1 MAMQKS
7 KLRIGLLLNGT
18 ELAAWAYRMIEI
30 IKDSD
35 YAEISLIVENTL
47 PAEKRRLSLVSQI
60 ARKIRSGQF
69 WTTVIRL
76 TLTTL
81 ERRLIGKPGGLPN
94 ASKQVDGKDLLA
106 GIKVI
111 KVHPKRQGFSDYIE
125 GDELA
130 RIQAHNIDVFI
141 RLGFR
146 ILRGDILRSGRY
158 GVWSYHHG
166 DNRVNRGGPPG
177 YWEVMESSPV
187 TGTMLQVLTEDLD
200 GGKVLYRSY
209 SSTHDMSL
217 ADNKSNVQWKTLH
230 FIPRKLKELHEEGE
244 ETFFARVKEENAHP
258 QFYDRR
264 LYKAPT
270 NSELGVLLW
279 KKLLQKCRR
288 KWNDALYFMQ
298 WFLLYDIREG
308 ISTSFWRFKHIT
320 PPKDRFWADPFIV
333 ARDNK
338 YYVFIEEFLY
348 ATQKGHISLIVMNKD
363 GSFEPPVRVL
373 EAPYHLSYP
382 FVFEFESNLY
392 LIPESSANRTVE
404 LYKCMAFPLKWE
416 FQRNLMNNC
425 QVVDT
430 TLFQWQGKW
439 WMFVNQIQ
447 TVGASSWDELFLH
460 YSDSPFS
467 ANWTPHQRN
476 PVVSDARSARPAGRL
491 FVRNGRLYR
500 PSQNCSGHYGY
511 GFNICEITKLTE
523 TEYEEK
529 IVSRVEPKWDK
540 NIVSTHTINYE
551 DGLTI
556 IDGQLRRRR

>member
-1 MAMQKS
+1 MQKS

-18 ELAAWAYRMIEI
+18 ELVAWAYRMIEI
-30 IKDSD
+30 VKDSD

-47 PAEKRRLSLVSQI
+47 PAEKRRLTLVSQI

-94 ASKQVDGKDLLA
+94 ASKPVDGKDLLA
-106 GIKVI
+106 GIEVI

-125 GDELA
+125 CDELA

-146 ILRGDILRSGRY
+146 ILRGDILRSARY

-200 GGKVLYRSY
+200 GGRVLYRSY
-209 SSTHDMSL
+209 SSTDDMSL

-230 FIPRKLKELHEEGE
+230 FIPRKLKQLHDEGE
-244 ETFFARVKEENAHP
+244 EIFFARVKEENAHP

-404 LYKCMAFPLKWE
+404 LYKCTAFPLKWE

-425 QVVDT
+425 EVVDT

-447 TVGASSWDELFLH
+447 TEGASSWDELFLH

-467 ANWTPHQRN
+467 DNWTPHQRN

-491 FVRNGRLYR
+491 FVRDGRLYR
-500 PSQNCSGHYGY
+500 PSQNCSGRYGY

>member
-1 MAMQKS
+1 MQKS

-106 GIKVI
+106 GIEVI

-146 ILRGDILRSGRY
+146 ILRGDILRSARY

-200 GGKVLYRSY
+200 GGRVLYRSY

-217 ADNKSNVQWKTLH
+217 TDNKSNVQWKTLH
-230 FIPRKLKELHEEGE
+230 FIPRKLKQLHDEGE
-244 ETFFARVKEENAHP
+244 EIFFARVQEENAHP
-258 QFYDRR
+258 EFYDRR

-363 GSFEPPVRVL
+363 GSFEPPVRIL
-373 EAPYHLSYP
+373 ETPYHLSYP

-467 ANWTPHQRN
+467 DNWTPHQRN

>member
-1 MAMQKS
+1 MQKS

-47 PAEKRRLSLVSQI
+47 PAEKRRLTLVSQI

-106 GIKVI
+106 GIEVI

-146 ILRGDILRSGRY
+146 ILRGDILRSARY

-200 GGKVLYRSY
+200 GGRVLYRSY

-230 FIPRKLKELHEEGE
+230 FIPRKLKQLHDEGE
-244 ETFFARVKEENAHP
+244 EIFFARVKEENAHP
-258 QFYDRR
+258 EFYDRR
-264 LYKAPT
+264 LYKVPT
-270 NSELGVLLW
+270 NSELGILLW

-288 KWNDALYFMQ
+288 KWNDAFYFMQ

-404 LYKCMAFPLKWE
+404 LYKCTAFPLKWE

-425 QVVDT
+425 EVVDP

-447 TVGASSWDELFLH
+447 TEGASSWDELFLH

-467 ANWTPHQRN
+467 DNWTPHQRN
-476 PVVSDARSARPAGRL
+476 PIVSDARSARPAGRL

-500 PSQNCSGHYGY
+500 PSQNGSGRYGY

-540 NIVSTHTINYE
+540 NVVSTHTINYE

>member
-146 ILRGDILRSGRY
+146 ILRGDILRSARY

-308 ISTSFWRFKHIT
+308 ISTSFRRFKHIT

-363 GSFEPPVRVL
+363 GSFEPPVRIL
-373 EAPYHLSYP
+373 ETPYHLSYP
-382 FVFEFESNLY
+382 FVFEFENNFY

-404 LYKCMAFPLKWE
+404 LYKCTAFPFKWE

-425 QVVDT
+425 GAVDT
-430 TLFQWQGKW
+430 TLIQWQGRW

-467 ANWTPHQRN
+467 DNWTPHQRN

>member
-1 MAMQKS
+1 MQKS

-35 YAEISLIVENTL
+35 YAEISLIAENTL

-106 GIKVI
+106 GIEVI

-146 ILRGDILRSGRY
+146 ILRGDILRSARY

-200 GGKVLYRSY
+200 GGRVLYRSY

-230 FIPRKLKELHEEGE
+230 FIPRKLKQLHDEGE
-244 ETFFARVKEENAHP
+244 EIFFARVKEENAHP
-258 QFYDRR
+258 EFYDRR
-264 LYKAPT
+264 LYKVPT
-270 NSELGVLLW
+270 NSELGILLW

-288 KWNDALYFMQ
+288 KWIDALYFMQ

-404 LYKCMAFPLKWE
+404 LYKCTAFPLKWE

-425 QVVDT
+425 EVVDP

-447 TVGASSWDELFLH
+447 TEGASSWDELFLH

-467 ANWTPHQRN
+467 DNWTPHQRN
-476 PVVSDARSARPAGRL
+476 PIVSDARSARPAGRL

-500 PSQNCSGHYGY
+500 PSQNGSGRYGY

-540 NIVSTHTINYE
+540 NVVSTHTINYE

>member
-146 ILRGDILRSGRY
+146 ILRGDILRSARY

-467 ANWTPHQRN
+467 DNWTPHQRN

>member
-1 MAMQKS
+1 MQKS

-47 PAEKRRLSLVSQI
+47 PAEKRRLTLVSQI
-60 ARKIRSGQF
+60 ASKIRSGQF

-106 GIKVI
+106 GIEVI

-146 ILRGDILRSGRY
+146 ILRGEILRSARY

-200 GGKVLYRSY
+200 GGRVLYRSY

-244 ETFFARVKEENAHP
+244 EIFFARVKEENAHP
-258 QFYDRR
+258 EFYDRR
-264 LYKAPT
+264 LYKVPT

-338 YYVFIEEFLY
+338 YYVFIEEFPY

-404 LYKCMAFPLKWE
+404 LYKCTAFPLKWE

-425 QVVDT
+425 EVVDT
-430 TLFQWQGKW
+430 TLFQWQGRW
-439 WMFVNQIQ
+439 WMFLNQIQ
-447 TVGASSWDELFLH
+447 TEGASSWDELFLH

-467 ANWTPHQRN
+467 DNWTPHQRN

-491 FVRNGRLYR
+491 FVRDGRLYR
-500 PSQNCSGHYGY
+500 PSQNCSGRYGY

-540 NIVSTHTINYE
+540 NVVSTHTINYE

>member
-146 ILRGDILRSGRY
+146 ILRGDILRSARY

-200 GGKVLYRSY
+200 GGRVLYRSY

-230 FIPRKLKELHEEGE
+230 FIPRKLKQLHDEGE
-244 ETFFARVKEENAHP
+244 EIFFARVKEENAHP
-258 QFYDRR
+258 EFYDRR
-264 LYKAPT
+264 LYKVPT

-404 LYKCMAFPLKWE
+404 LYKCTAFPLKWE

-425 QVVDT
+425 EVVDP

-447 TVGASSWDELFLH
+447 TEGASSWDELFLH

-467 ANWTPHQRN
+467 DNWTPHQRN

>member
-1 MAMQKS
+1 MQNR
-7 KLRIGLLLNGT
+7 KLRIGLLLDGI
-18 ELAAWAYRMIEI
+18 EVAAWEHRMIEI
-30 IKDSD
+30 IRQSD
-35 YAEISLIVENTL
+35 YAEISLIVQNTL
-47 PAEKRRLSLVSQI
+47 PAERRLTPAGQL

-76 TLTTL
+76 ALTTL
-81 ERRLIGKPGGLPN
+81 ERLLIGKPGSLPD
-94 ASKQVDGKDLLA
+94 ASKQVDGKELLA
-106 GIKVI
+106 GVDVI
-111 KVHPKRQGFSDYIE
+111 KVNPRRQRFFDYIE

-130 RIQAHNIDVFI
+130 NIRVRDIDVFI

-146 ILRGDILRSGRY
+146 ILRGGILGSARY

-200 GGKVLYRSY
+200 GGRVLYRSY

-230 FIPRKLKELHEEGE
+230 FIPRKLKQLHDEGE
-244 ETFFARVKEENAHP
+244 EIFFARVKEENAHP
-258 QFYDRR
+258 EFYDRR

-279 KKLLQKCRR
+279 KKLLQKCGR

-338 YYVFIEEFLY
+338 YYVFIEEFPY

-382 FVFEFESNLY
+382 FVFEFESNHY

-404 LYKCMAFPLKWE
+404 LYKCTAFPLKWE
-416 FQRNLMNNC
+416 FQRNLMKNC
-425 QVVDT
+425 EVVDT

-447 TVGASSWDELFLH
+447 TEGASSWDELFLH

-467 ANWTPHQRN
+467 DNWTPHQRN

-491 FVRNGRLYR
+491 FVRDGRLYR
-500 PSQNCSGHYGY
+500 PSQNSSGRYGY

>member
-1 MAMQKS
+1 MQKS

-47 PAEKRRLSLVSQI
+47 PAGKRRLTLVSQI
-60 ARKIRSGQF
+60 ASKIRSGQF

-76 TLTTL
+76 IVTAL
-81 ERRLIGKPGGLPN
+81 ERRLIGKPGHLPN
-94 ASKQVDGKDLLA
+94 ASKPVDGKGVLA
-106 GIKVI
+106 GIEVI
-111 KVHPKRQGFSDYIE
+111 KVHPRRQGFSDYIE
-125 GDELA
+125 CDELA

-146 ILRGDILRSGRY
+146 ILRGEILRSARY

-200 GGKVLYRSY
+200 GGRVLYRSY

-230 FIPRKLKELHEEGE
+230 FIPRKLKQLHDEGE
-244 ETFFARVKEENAHP
+244 EIFFARVKEENAHP
-258 QFYDRR
+258 EFYDRR
-264 LYKAPT
+264 LYKVPT

-288 KWNDALYFMQ
+288 KWNDAFYFTQ

-338 YYVFIEEFLY
+338 YYVFIEEFPY

-404 LYKCMAFPLKWE
+404 LYKCTAFPLKWE

-425 QVVDT
+425 EVVDT

-447 TVGASSWDELFLH
+447 TEGASSWDELFLH

-467 ANWTPHQRN
+467 DNWTPHQRN

-491 FVRNGRLYR
+491 FVRDGRLYR
-500 PSQNCSGHYGY
+500 PSQNCSGRYGY

-540 NIVSTHTINYE
+540 NVVSTHTINYE

>member
-1 MAMQKS
+1 MQKS

-18 ELAAWAYRMIEI
+18 ELVAWAYRMIEI

-106 GIKVI
+106 GIEVI

-146 ILRGDILRSGRY
+146 ILRGDILRSARY

-200 GGKVLYRSY
+200 GGRVLYRSY

-230 FIPRKLKELHEEGE
+230 FIPRKLKQLHDEGE
-244 ETFFARVKEENAHP
+244 EIFFARVKEENAHP
-258 QFYDRR
+258 EFYDRR
-264 LYKAPT
+264 LYKVPT

-404 LYKCMAFPLKWE
+404 LYKCTAFPLKWE

-425 QVVDT
+425 EVVDT

-447 TVGASSWDELFLH
+447 TEGASSWDELFLH

-467 ANWTPHQRN
+467 DNWTPHQRN
-476 PVVSDARSARPAGRL
+476 PIVSDARSARPAGRL
-491 FVRNGRLYR
+491 FVRDGRLYR
-500 PSQNCSGHYGY
+500 PSQNCSGRYGY

-540 NIVSTHTINYE
+540 NVVSTHTINYE

>member
-1 MAMQKS
+1 MQKS

-18 ELAAWAYRMIEI
+18 ELVAWAYRMIEI
-30 IKDSD
+30 VKDSD

-47 PAEKRRLSLVSQI
+47 PAEKRRLSRVSQI
-60 ARKIRSGQF
+60 ASKIRSGQF

-76 TLTTL
+76 TLTAL
-81 ERRLIGKPGGLPN
+81 ERRLIGKPGRLPN
-94 ASKQVDGKDLLA
+94 ASKPVDGKGLLA
-106 GIKVI
+106 GIEVI
-111 KVHPKRQGFSDYIE
+111 KVHPRRQGFSDYIE

-141 RLGFR
+141 RIGFR
-146 ILRGDILRSGRY
+146 ILRGEILRSARY

-200 GGKVLYRSY
+200 GGRVLYRSY
-209 SSTHDMSL
+209 SSTDDMSL

-230 FIPRKLKELHEEGE
+230 FIPRKLKQLHDEGE
-244 ETFFARVKEENAHP
+244 EIFFARVKEENAHP

-404 LYKCMAFPLKWE
+404 LYKCTAFPLKWE

-425 QVVDT
+425 EVVDT
-430 TLFQWQGKW
+430 TLFQWQGRW

-447 TVGASSWDELFLH
+447 TEGASSWDELFLH

-467 ANWTPHQRN
+467 DNWTPHQRN

-491 FVRNGRLYR
+491 FVRDGRLYR
-500 PSQNCSGHYGY
+500 PSQNCSGRYGY

-540 NIVSTHTINYE
+540 NVVSTHTINYE

>member
-1 MAMQKS
+1 MQKS
-7 KLRIGLLLNGT
+7 KLRIGLLLDGT
-18 ELAAWAYRMIEI
+18 ELVAWAYRMIEI

-35 YAEISLIVENTL
+35 YAEISLIVEDTL
-47 PAEKRRLSLVSQI
+47 PAEKRRLSLVNQI

-106 GIKVI
+106 GIEVI

-146 ILRGDILRSGRY
+146 ILRGDILRSARY

-200 GGKVLYRSY
+200 GGRVLYRSY
-209 SSTHDMSL
+209 SSTDDMSL

-230 FIPRKLKELHEEGE
+230 FIPRKLKQLHDEGE
-244 ETFFARVKEENAHP
+244 EIFFARVKEENAHP
-258 QFYDRR
+258 EFYDRR
-264 LYKAPT
+264 LYKVPT

-404 LYKCMAFPLKWE
+404 LYKCTAFPLKWE

-425 QVVDT
+425 EVVDT

-447 TVGASSWDELFLH
+447 TEGASSWDELFLH

-467 ANWTPHQRN
+467 DNWTPHQRN

-500 PSQNCSGHYGY
+500 PSQNCSGRYGY

-540 NIVSTHTINYE
+540 NVVSTHTINYE

>member
-1 MAMQKS
+1 MQKS

-18 ELAAWAYRMIEI
+18 ELVAWAYRMIEI

-106 GIKVI
+106 GIEVI
-111 KVHPKRQGFSDYIE
+111 KVHPRRQGFSDYIE

-146 ILRGDILRSGRY
+146 ILRGDILRSARY

-200 GGKVLYRSY
+200 GGRVLYRSY

-244 ETFFARVKEENAHP
+244 EIFFARVKEENAHP
-258 QFYDRR
+258 EFYDRR
-264 LYKAPT
+264 LYKVPT

-338 YYVFIEEFLY
+338 YYVFIEEFPY

-404 LYKCMAFPLKWE
+404 LYKCTAFPLKWE

-425 QVVDT
+425 EVVDT
-430 TLFQWQGKW
+430 TLFQWQGRW
-439 WMFVNQIQ
+439 WMFLNQIQ
-447 TVGASSWDELFLH
+447 TEGASSWDELFLH

-467 ANWTPHQRN
+467 DNWTPHQRN

-491 FVRNGRLYR
+491 FVRDGRLYR
-500 PSQNCSGHYGY
+500 PSQNCSGRYGY

-540 NIVSTHTINYE
+540 NVVSTHTINYE

>member
-1 MAMQKS
+1 MQKS
-7 KLRIGLLLNGT
+7 KLRIGLLLDGT
-18 ELAAWAYRMIEI
+18 ELVAWAYRMIEI

-81 ERRLIGKPGGLPN
+81 ERRLIDKPGGLPN

-106 GIKVI
+106 GIEVI

-146 ILRGDILRSGRY
+146 ILRGEILRSARY

-230 FIPRKLKELHEEGE
+230 FIPRKLKQLHDEGE
-244 ETFFARVKEENAHP
+244 EIFFARVKEENAHP

-404 LYKCMAFPLKWE
+404 LYKCTAFPLEWE

-425 QVVDT
+425 EVVDT

-447 TVGASSWDELFLH
+447 TEGASSWDELFLH

-467 ANWTPHQRN
+467 DNWTPHQRN

-500 PSQNCSGHYGY
+500 PSQNCSGRYGY

-540 NIVSTHTINYE
+540 NVVSTHTINYE